1 MMAQNLSSIKTANSQ
16 PTITDKTNALVK
28 EEEKNNFP
36 LPVWKQLHAL
46 LPLSFFL
53 YAVSSNRWLYP
64 NQINS
69 TTTTTKQPRIGNERK
84 QAEEGERIAD
94 WAEKK
99 KKPKNSSR
107 HRKQDLNFPL
117 QSII

>member
-1 MMAQNLSSIKTANSQ
+1 MMAQNLSSIKTTNSQ

-36 LPVWKQLHAL
+36 LPVWKQFHAL

-69 TTTTTKQPRIGNERK
+69 TTTTTKQRE
-84 QAEEGERIAD
+84 QEAGERTD
-94 WAEKK
+94 WAKKK

-107 HRKQDLNFPL
+107 HRKQDLNFQL

>member
-1 MMAQNLSSIKTANSQ
+1 MMAQNLFSIKTTNSQ

-46 LPLSFFL
+46 LSFFL

-69 TTTTTKQPRIGNERK
+69 TTTTTKQREQK
-84 QAEEGERIAD
+84 EGERTD
-94 WAEKK
+94 WAKK